1 MSTKH
6 ESRTKP
12 GAVVA
17 AAIGLLLV
25 LAALYVLSIGPAC
38 ALMNHDLL
46 GHEIFYAVYGP
57 LIRLMEHCPPVEDA
71 INSYTLLFP

>member
-1 MSTKH
+1 MKTER

-17 AAIGLLLV
+17 AVIGALVV
-25 LAALYVLSIGPAC
+25 LAGLYVLSIGPAC
-38 ALMNHDLL
+38 SLMNHDLL

-57 LIRLMEHCPPVEDA
+57 LIWLMEHCAPVERL
-71 INSYTLLFP
+71 INAYTMLFP

>member
-17 AAIGLLLV
+17 AAVGLLLV
-25 LAALYVLSIGPAC
+25 LAGLYVLSIGPAC
-38 ALMNHDLL
+38 SLMNHDLL

-57 LIRLMEHCPPVEDA
+57 LIWLMEHCPPVERL
-71 INSYTLLFP
+71 INAYTMLFP